1 VVKPFSKLSGKD
13 AFHKIVARFYSSCI
27 SENFDNGIELSG
39 WTVDMNTNK
48 ILVVDDNLSQLKL
61 MKELLGRLG
70 HLTVTVDS
78 AEEAEYLLKHGE
90 QFSLIITDLRMP
102 WLNGL
107 NFCRRVKNLNP
118 DLKIY
123 ALSGCLYNFDM
134 DELED
139 AGFDGIY
146 QKPISKSN
154 LEEILN
160 TDI

>member
-1 VVKPFSKLSGKD
+1 MSTK
-13 AFHKIVARFYSSCI
+13 
-27 SENFDNGIELSG
+27 
-39 WTVDMNTNK
+39 K

-61 MKELLGRLG
+61 MKILLGKLG
-70 HLTVTVDS
+70 HMTITVDS
-78 AEEAEYLLKHGE
+78 AEEAEHILRYKEH
-90 QFSLIITDLRMP
+90 FSFIITDLRMP

-146 QKPISKSN
+146 QKPISKAN

-160 TDI
+160 ADL

>member
-1 VVKPFSKLSGKD
+1 MSTK
-13 AFHKIVARFYSSCI
+13 
-27 SENFDNGIELSG
+27 
-39 WTVDMNTNK
+39 K

-61 MKELLGRLG
+61 MKELLRKLG

-78 AEEAEYLLKHGE
+78 AEEAEYLLRYGE

-107 NFCRRVKNLNP
+107 DFCRRMKILKP

-123 ALSGCLYNFDM
+123 ALSGWVYNFDM
-134 DELED
+134 NELED

-146 QKPISKSN
+146 QKSNIKSK
-154 LEEILN
+154 LVEILN
-160 TDI
+160 DDI

>member
-1 VVKPFSKLSGKD
+1 LGK
-13 AFHKIVARFYSSCI
+13 
-27 SENFDNGIELSG
+27 
-39 WTVDMNTNK
+39 
-48 ILVVDDNLSQLKL
+48 
-61 MKELLGRLG
+61 LG

-78 AEEAEYLLKHGE
+78 AEEAEYLLAYGE

>member
-1 VVKPFSKLSGKD
+1 MMETGFRI
-13 AFHKIVARFYSSCI
+13 AFFFLWSSCI
-27 SENFDNGIELSG
+27 SENIDNGIELSG
-39 WTVDMNTNK
+39 WTVDMNTKK

-61 MKELLGRLG
+61 MKELLGKLG

-78 AEEAEYLLKHGE
+78 AEEAEFLLKHGE

-154 LEEILN
+154 LEKILN

>member
-1 VVKPFSKLSGKD
+1 MEFKRWRPASGYRLSFFDHPEFLKYIDTGIKLP
-13 AFHKIVARFYSSCI
+13 
-27 SENFDNGIELSG
+27 G
-39 WTVDMNTNK
+39 WIIDMSTKK

-61 MKELLGRLG
+61 MKILLGKLG
-70 HLTVTVDS
+70 HMTITVDS
-78 AEEAEYLLKHGE
+78 AEEAEYLLRCGE
-90 QFSLIITDLRMP
+90 HFSLIITDLRMP

-107 NFCRRVKNLNP
+107 NFCRRVKILNP

-123 ALSGCLYNFDM
+123 ALSGYLYNFDM
-134 DELED
+134 NELED

-160 TDI
+160 AGI

>member
-1 VVKPFSKLSGKD
+1 METGFRISFFLLLSP
-13 AFHKIVARFYSSCI
+13 SM
-27 SENFDNGIELSG
+27 SENIDNGIELSG
-39 WTVDMNTNK
+39 WTVDMSTKK

-61 MKELLGRLG
+61 MKELLRRLG

-78 AEEAEYLLKHGE
+78 AEEAEYLLKYGE

-107 NFCRRVKNLNP
+107 NFCRRVKILNP

-123 ALSGCLYNFDM
+123 ALSGYLYNFDIK
-134 DELED
+134 ELED

-146 QKPISKSN
+146 QKPISKAN
-154 LEEILN
+154 LEEILHAG
-160 TDI
+160 I